1 MTVVRRVLSLCLIA
15 FASTQLWAQDSP
27 VPQDLLKPAFAKL
40 SRVSPSKAK
49 FTYFDL
55 NHLQNFDEKGKKFVD
70 TTQLFE
76 VTYIGDLQYS
86 RLVEVK
92 GRPLTGKDLK
102 KEQDR
107 YDQAVSDHEAL
118 DDAARARIQHQEM
131 KKFDVNLDHFSTQY
145 RSAMI
150 VHEEIDGR
158 DCVLIEA
165 TPLPEAPQRHLRA
178 WIDPAKQELLRMETV
193 LLADEKDMLSGSKVT
208 QEWTFIDDIPLVSE
222 THFDTRIAA
231 GKKQIHVVSD
241 HAYSRFRKFSVTT
254 TIVPVGPEDKP

>member
-1 MTVVRRVLSLCLIA
+1 MTVRRVVSLCLIA
-15 FASTQLWAQDSP
+15 FAAQLWAQDDPASW
-27 VPQDLLKPAFAKL
+27 DMLKPAFAKL
-40 SRVSPSKAK
+40 SRVSQSKTR

-86 RLVEVK
+86 RLMEVN
-92 GRPLTGKDLK
+92 GRPLTGKELK

-107 YDQAVSDHEAL
+107 YDQAVRDHEAL
-118 DDAARARIQHQEM
+118 DDAARAKIQHREI
-131 KKFDVNLDHFSTQY
+131 KKFDMNLGHFSTQY
-145 RSAMI
+145 RSSI
-150 VHEEIDGR
+150 TGHEKIDGR

-165 TPLPEAPQRHLRA
+165 RPLPDAPQRHLRV
-178 WIDPAKQELLRMETV
+178 WVDPAKQEMLRMETV

-222 THFDTRIAA
+222 THFDTRIVL
-231 GKKQIHVVSD
+231 GKKQVHVISD
-241 HAYSRFRKFSVTT
+241 HIYSRFRKFSVTT
-254 TIVPVGPEDKP
+254 TIIPAETNDKY

>member
-1 MTVVRRVLSLCLIA
+1 MTVRRVVSLCLVA
-15 FASTQLWAQDSP
+15 FAGTQLCAQDDP
-27 VPQDLLKPAFAKL
+27 APWAMLKPAFAKL
-40 SRVSPSKAK
+40 SRVSQSKAR

-86 RLVEVK
+86 RLMEVN
-92 GRPLTGKDLK
+92 GRPLTGKELK
-102 KEQDR
+102 KEQER
-107 YDQAVSDHEAL
+107 YDQAVRDREAL
-118 DDAARARIQHQEM
+118 DDTARAKIQHREM
-131 KKFDVNLDHFSTQY
+131 KKFDVNLDHFPTQY
-145 RSAMI
+145 RSTI
-150 VHEEIDGR
+150 TGHEEIDGR

-165 TPLPEAPQRHLRA
+165 TPLPDAPQRHLRV
-178 WIDPAKQELLRMETV
+178 WVDPAKQEMVRMETV

-208 QEWTFIDDIPLVSE
+208 QGWTFIDGVPLVSE

-231 GKKQIHVVSD
+231 GKKQVHVISD

-254 TIVPVGPEDKP
+254 TIIPAETNYKY